1 MMADNQHQADR
12 KRGLRAIMAPQ
23 HSLKLCEQEQAMASN
38 RFGKKAKKAET
49 EQEKKERKEKQ
60 KAQDFNQGQAAS
72 FKQGGGA
79 AKFFNRRTSG

>member
-1 MMADNQHQADR
+1 
-12 KRGLRAIMAPQ
+12 
-23 HSLKLCEQEQAMASN
+23 MASN
-38 RFGKKAKKAET
+38 RFGKKARKTET